1 VTRGAGE
8 VTVVPRG
15 TIKRMLPL
23 SPTPAEKRA
32 EASQL
37 ARDMLLCAMS
47 THGVM
52 FAEQDTRE
60 FVRRARVFWSEVDS
74 PTERPAEPKK
84 PSDGDDDEPAEI
96 LVDDTIE

>member
-1 VTRGAGE
+1 MPRETGE
-8 VTVVPRG
+8 AAASGRSANANG
-15 TIKRMLPL
+15 QARMQ
-23 SPTPAEKRA
+23 RA
-32 EASQL
+32 DAAQL